1 MKQRSIL
8 RWLFSI
14 FLVAVASIG
23 CGNSG
28 QPAGG
33 STVPASST
41 SPSSETASTSPK
53 PKIPDV
59 QIVDNP
65 LDVPYVPTPDEVVA
79 RMLIMAGVN
88 NKDFLYDLGSGDGR
102 IVIAAARDYGARS
115 IGYDLNPKRIQE
127 SNENA
132 RKASVTNRVRFILKD
147 LFEADLTGAT
157 VVTLYLLPD
166 INLRLRPKL
175 LDELRP
181 GTRVVSH
188 NYDMGDW
195 KAEAVEQITIKGT
208 KHYIYRWTVP
218 EKSKPEKCSFKRPNQ
233 NSGSVFRKP

>member
-1 MKQRSIL
+1 MKAMKQRSI
-8 RWLFSI
+8 I
-14 FLVAVASIG
+14 AFLCSVLLLAVISIG
-23 CGNSG
+23 CGNSN
-28 QPAGG
+28 QPANDFMAA
-33 STVPASST
+33 TSSPSPPPQNAAT
-41 SPSSETASTSPK
+41 SPTPK
-53 PKIPDV
+53 V
-59 QIVDNP
+59 AGVEVVDQP

-88 NKDFLYDLGSGDGR
+88 GKDFIYDLGSGDGR
-102 IVIAAARDYGARS
+102 IVIAAARDYGARG

-132 RKASVTNRVRFILKD
+132 RKAGVTDKVRFIQKD
-147 LFEADLTGAT
+147 LFEADLSGAT

-166 INLRLRPKL
+166 VNLKLRPKL

-181 GTRVVSH
+181 GTRIVSH

-195 KAEAVEQITIKGT
+195 KAERYEEITVKGT

-218 EKSKPEKCSFKRPNQ
+218 EKDKPK
-233 NSGSVFRKP
+233 

>member
-1 MKQRSIL
+1 M
-8 RWLFSI
+8 
-14 FLVAVASIG
+14 A
-23 CGNSG
+23 CGNNP
-28 QPAGG
+28 QQAGG
-33 STVPASST
+33 STAPASST
-41 SPSSETASTSPK
+41 SPASQTAATSPT
-53 PKIPDV
+53 PKIAGV
-59 QIVDNP
+59 EIVDNV

-79 RMLIMAGVN
+79 RMLTMAGVN

-102 IVIAAARDYGARS
+102 IVIAAARDYGARG

-132 RKASVTNRVRFILKD
+132 RKAGVTNRVRFVLKD

-166 INLRLRPKL
+166 VNLRLRPKL
-175 LDELRP
+175 LAELRP
-181 GTRVVSH
+181 GTRIVSH

-195 KAEAVEQITIKGT
+195 TAEAVEEITVKGT

-218 EKSKPEKCSFKRPNQ
+218 EKTKPTK
-233 NSGSVFRKP
+233 